1 MTSFGCTLSC
11 EEFGPRALT
20 AQAQR
25 AERAGF
31 DFAGISDH
39 YHPWVDRQGNSPFVW
54 GVLGAISQATERLR
68 VITGVTCPTT
78 RIHPAIVAQ
87 AAATAAALMP
97 GRFALGVGSGENL
110 NEHILGDR
118 WPPVARRQER
128 LEEAIEVIRKL
139 WRGKLTTHRGRHYT
153 VENARLYSLP
163 EEPPPILVAV
173 AGERSVD
180 LASRAGDGL
189 IGTAPKA
196 DLVERFRAN
205 GGEGKP
211 TYGQLHV
218 CWAPSEEEA
227 RRTALE
233 WWPNGALE
241 GSHFLELPL
250 PAHFEEAAELLT
262 EERVGES
269 IVCGPDPERHLTA
282 IREYVDAGYDHVY
295 VHQAGPDQDGFFDFY
310 EREVLP
316 ALRNG

>member
-1 MTSFGCTLSC
+1 MAAIGYTLSC

-20 AQAQR
+20 AQAVR

-31 DFAGISDH
+31 EFAGISDH

-54 GVLGAISQATERLR
+54 GVLGAVSQATERLQLL
-68 VITGVTCPTT
+68 TGVTCPTT
-78 RIHPAIVAQ
+78 RIHPAIIAQ
-87 AAATAAALMP
+87 AAATAATLLP
-97 GRFALGVGSGENL
+97 GRFSLGVGSGENL

-139 WRGKLTTHRGRHYT
+139 WRGSLTTHRGRHYT
-153 VENARLYSLP
+153 VENARLYTLP

-180 LASRAGDGL
+180 LAARVGDGL
-189 IGTAPKA
+189 IGTSPKA
-196 DLVERFRAN
+196 ESVEAFRR
-205 GGEGKP
+205 GGGAGKP

-218 CWAPSEEEA
+218 CWARSEKEA

-233 WWPNGALE
+233 QWPNAAIS

-250 PAHFEEAAELLT
+250 PAHFEEATELVSEEKIAES
-262 EERVGES
+262 V
-269 IVCGPDPERHLTA
+269 VCGPDPERHLEA
-282 IREYVDAGYDHVY
+282 IREYLDAGYDHVY
-295 VHQAGPDQDGFFDFY
+295 VHQVGPDQDGFFDFY
-310 EREVLP
+310 EHEVLP
-316 ALRNG
+316 KLR

>member
-1 MTSFGCTLSC
+1 MAQFGYTLSC

-20 AQAQR
+20 AQAVR

-39 YHPWVDRQGNSPFVW
+39 YHPWVDQQGNSPFVW
-54 GVLGAISQATERLR
+54 GVLGAISQATERLELL
-68 VITGVTCPTT
+68 TGVTCPTT

-87 AAATAAALMP
+87 AAATAASLLP

-128 LEEAIEVIRKL
+128 LEEAVEVIRKL
-139 WRGKLTTHRGRHYT
+139 WRGELTTHHGRHYT
-153 VENARLYSLP
+153 VENARIYSLP

-173 AGERSVD
+173 AGERSVE
-180 LASRAGDGL
+180 LAARIGDGL
-189 IGTAPKA
+189 IGTAPVA
-196 DLVERFRAN
+196 DSVQAFREK

-218 CWAPSEEEA
+218 CWAESEAEA
-227 RRTALE
+227 VRTAKE
-233 WWPNGALE
+233 WWPNGAMN

-250 PAHFEEAAELLT
+250 PSHFEEAAEMVT
-262 EERVGES
+262 EEAIAKG
-269 IVCGPDPERHLTA
+269 IVCGPDPDKHLEA
-282 IREYVDAGYDHVY
+282 IGEYLEAGYSHVY
-295 VHQAGPDQDGFFDFY
+295 VHQVGPDQDGFFDFY
-310 EREVLP
+310 ERSVLP
-316 ALRNG
+316 ALRG

>member
-1 MTSFGCTLSC
+1 MAEFGYTLSG

-20 AQAQR
+20 AQAVR

-39 YHPWVDRQGNSPFVW
+39 FHPWIDRQGNSPFVW
-54 GVLGAISQATERLR
+54 SVLGAISEATKRLR
-68 VITGVTCPTT
+68 LLTGVTCPTT

-87 AAATAAALMP
+87 AAATAASLLP

-128 LEEAIEVIRKL
+128 LEEAVEVIRKL
-139 WRGKLTTHRGRHYT
+139 WGGELTTHYGRHYT
-153 VENARLYSLP
+153 VENARIYSLP
-163 EEPPPILVAV
+163 EEPPPIYVAV
-173 AGERSVD
+173 AGPRSVE
-180 LASRAGDGL
+180 LAARIGDGL
-189 IGTAPKA
+189 IGTSPVA
-196 DLVERFRAN
+196 DSVEAFREK

-218 CWAPSEEEA
+218 CWARSEREA
-227 RRTALE
+227 RQTALE
-233 WWPNGALE
+233 WWPNGAMN

-250 PAHFEEAAELLT
+250 PSHFEEAAATLS
-262 EERVGES
+262 EEEIGES
-269 IVCGPDPERHLTA
+269 IVCGPDPEKHVEA

-295 VHQAGPDQDGFFDFY
+295 VHQVGPDQEGFFDVY

-316 ALRNG
+316 ALRD